1 MLDALKQLFENN
13 VISEEIKESI
23 EMAFENRVNEA
34 REQAAQQLREEF
46 AQKYEHDKNTMIEA
60 VDRMISE
67 QLSSELVEFADD
79 RRQLAEMKVKY
90 AKKMKQ
96 DTQVM
101 KEFVTRQLASEVKE
115 LHEDQ
120 VVMASKF
127 GKLEHFVVEALAQ
140 EITEFYKDKQDLAET
155 KVRLV
160 REGRNEIKKVKQE
173 FVTRAAKM
181 VESVV
186 SQNLRSE
193 ITSLKEDIEAARR
206 ADFGRKLFEA
216 FAAEYSTSYLN
227 EKSETAKLLKVIDL
241 KDLAMKEA
249 AEAVV
254 KAEQILESK
263 QAEIRALKESQ
274 ERKSIMGELLAP
286 LNGEQKSIMG
296 ELLEGVRTTR
306 LNESFEKYLPSVING
321 NAGNAPQK
329 KQALVEAKEITGN
342 KISNTNR
349 SSESDL
355 SASNIVDIR
364 RLAGLKI

>member
-1 MLDALKQLFENN
+1 MLDALKSLFENN

-23 EMAFENRVNEA
+23 EAAFESRITEA
-34 REQAAQQLREEF
+34 RTQVAQELREEF

-79 RRQLAEMKVKY
+79 RKQLAEMKIKY
-90 AKKMKQ
+90 AKKMQ
-96 DTQVM
+96 ADTQVM

-127 GKLEHFVVEALAQ
+127 GKLEQFVVEALAQ

-160 REGRNEIKKVKQE
+160 REGRNEIKKVKQD

-193 ITSLKEDIEAARR
+193 ITALKEDIEAARR

-263 QAEIRALKESQ
+263 QAEIRTLKESQ
-274 ERKSIMGELLAP
+274 ERKAIMSQLLSP

-296 ELLEGVRTTR
+296 ELLEGVKTAK

-349 SSESDL
+349 SSESDI

>member
-1 MLDALKQLFENN
+1 MLDALKSLFENN
-13 VISEEIKESI
+13 VISEEIRESI
-23 EMAFENRVNEA
+23 ETAFENRINEA
-34 REQAAQQLREEF
+34 RTQVAEQLREEF

-67 QLSSELVEFADD
+67 QLAAEIVEFADD
-79 RRQLAEMKVKY
+79 RNQLAEMKVKL
-90 AKKMKQ
+90 AQEKKKVSK
-96 DTQVM
+96 VM
-101 KEFVTRQLASEVKE
+101 KEFVMRQLASEVKE

-127 GKLEHFVVEALAQ
+127 GKLEQFVVEALAQ

-160 REGRNEIKKVKQE
+160 REGRNEIKKVKEQ
-173 FVTRAAKM
+173 FVQRAAKM

-186 SQNLRSE
+186 TNNLTVE

-249 AEAVV
+249 AQAVV

-274 ERKSIMGELLAP
+274 ERKAIISELLAP
-286 LNGEQKSIMG
+286 LNAEQRSIMG
-296 ELLEGVRTTR
+296 ELMETVKTER
-306 LNESFEKYLPSVING
+306 LNESFDKYLPSVLNG
-321 NAGNAPQK
+321 KAPQK
-329 KQALVEAKEITGN
+329 KQALVEAKEVTGN
-342 KISNTNR
+342 KISNNPR
-349 SSESDL
+349 SSETDT
-355 SASNIVDIR
+355 NIIDIR
-364 RLAGLKI
+364 KLAGLKI